1 MLDKQIDIV
10 AMKVHDCFNIIAI
23 SFICATNSLF
33 LYHATDFSKVGT
45 EYLGQGHEL
54 VFNRLLVAFSIYLVI
69 DAVWVLCVPNCIPSD
84 PFGIFV
90 HHLATFLIV
99 LIPANLTQF
108 SWHMGIALLVEFN
121 TLFLMLKRNI
131 NKDSVFGLVFE
142 LMFYLSWIVLRL
154 IMYPI
159 FTVFI
164 YYEYL
169 RYSALVKSNINVMAG
184 GFVLILFLTGLGFK
198 WTVDMLIKMRGRT
211 TTTTTKNE

>member
-84 PFGIFV
+84 PFGNCSSLGDILDCPHSCKFDTV
-90 HHLATFLIV
+90 LLAYGDRFAGRIQHTV
-99 LIPANLTQF
+99 LD
-108 SWHMGIALLVEFN
+108 VEA
-121 TLFLMLKRNI
+121 KYQQR
-131 NKDSVFGLVFE
+131 
-142 LMFYLSWIVLRL
+142 
-154 IMYPI
+154 
-159 FTVFI
+159 
-164 YYEYL
+164 
-169 RYSALVKSNINVMAG
+169 
-184 GFVLILFLTGLGFK
+184 
-198 WTVDMLIKMRGRT
+198 
-211 TTTTTKNE
+211 